1 MKKLLKKL
9 TVVMLAVFMFV
20 GSISYTNNA
29 QAAEKEMRAAWVSS
43 VYNLDWPKTQNNASK
58 QKSELTQL
66 MDKLKGCGINTIIL
80 QVRPESDTFYKSSI
94 NPWSKY
100 LTGTQGKNPGYDP
113 LAFAVSEAHKRGMEI
128 HAWFNPYRVTS
139 SGTNLNALVSSHPA
153 RKNPDWVIKYGN
165 KMYYDPGNP
174 EVVNYLVKTIKE
186 VVDNYDID
194 GVHFDD
200 YFYPSSK
207 FPDDASYKKY
217 GKGQNKDNWRRE
229 NVNTL
234 LRKVKAVVNTR
245 SGCEFGVS
253 PFGIWRNKSASCP
266 DGSETGGSQSY
277 NNMYA
282 DSRTWIR
289 KGYVDYIVPQIYW
302 PIGFGAADY
311 SKLVKWWANEVKGYD
326 VDLYIGQGIYKQ
338 GQSSYN
344 GQNIA
349 KEIKKQINV
358 NKQYSTVKGSMYFS
372 AKDIV
377 NKSSIY
383 NDLKSMYGA
392 YNGSSSNEGADSKL
406 PSVTEIAGSN
416 RYDTA
421 AKISKKGWS
430 SASTVVVAN
439 GSDEI
444 EGIIANPLAAA
455 YNSPVLL
462 ADKNKVRTQ
471 TIDELKRLKP
481 SKVILIGGSNSIGSS
496 AENTIKKAVPSAS
509 IKRIQGAS
517 ISDLSVNIAKEIDSK
532 ANVSKIY
539 VAGEN
544 GAADALSV
552 VSKAAEEKAPI
563 LVTSKNKTTTSVK
576 NWIKSN
582 SISSAYFLGESAV
595 LSDSV
600 IKEIDSVVSGNVSG
614 NRLGGSNRNQT
625 NARVIKA
632 LYPASSYNSVFV
644 AKNRPLVD
652 AISVGVY
659 AAKTKSPIVIA
670 GNALDSE
677 QGNVLKNKKAN
688 SVFRIGGGISNSSFN
703 KVREYLK

>member
-1 MKKLLKKL
+1 MKKILKKL

-29 QAAEKEMRAAWVSS
+29 QAAEKEMRAAWVST
-43 VYNLDWPKTQNNASK
+43 VYNLDWPKTKNNASK
-58 QKSELTQL
+58 QKQELTQL
-66 MDKLKGCGINTIIL
+66 MDKLKGCGINTIVL
-80 QVRPESDTFYKSSI
+80 QVRPESDALYKSSI

-100 LTGTQGKNPGYDP
+100 LTGTQGKDPGYDP
-113 LAFAVSEAHKRGMEI
+113 LAFAVQEAHKRGMEL
-128 HAWFNPYRVTS
+128 HAWMNPYRVTS

-153 RKNPDWVIKYGN
+153 RKNPSWVIKYNG

-174 EVVNYLVKTIKE
+174 AVVDYLVKTVKE
-186 VVDNYDID
+186 VVDKYDVD
-194 GVHFDD
+194 GIHFDD
-200 YFYPSSK
+200 YFYPSSS
-207 FPDDASYKKY
+207 FPDDTSYQVY
-217 GKGQNKDNWRRE
+217 GKGQDRNNWRRE

-234 LRKVKAVVNTR
+234 LKRVKAVVNAR

-253 PFGIWRNKSASCP
+253 PFGIWRNKSADCP
-266 DGSETGGSQSY
+266 DGSETSGSQSY
-277 NNMYA
+277 YNMLA

-302 PIGFGAADY
+302 PIGLKVADY

-338 GQSSYN
+338 GQSSHG

-349 KEIKKQINV
+349 KEIKNQIKI

-372 AKDIV
+372 ARDIV
-377 NKSSIY
+377 NNAGIY

-392 YNGSSSNEGADSKL
+392 YNGTIEDKNL
-406 PSVTEIAGSN
+406 PTSTEIIGSD

-421 AKISKKGWS
+421 AKISKKGWNAS
-430 SASTVVVAN
+430 STVVIAN
-439 GSDEI
+439 GINEI
-444 EGIIANPLAAA
+444 EGIVSNPLASV
-455 YNSPVLL
+455 YNAPVLL
-462 ADKNKVRTQ
+462 AEKDRVSKYT
-471 TIDELKRLKP
+471 TDELKRLSP
-481 SKVILIGGSNSIGSS
+481 SNIIIIGDKSSIG
-496 AENTIKKAVPSAS
+496 ENTVSNIKKVAPSAS
-509 IKRIQGAS
+509 IKRIEGS
-517 ISDLSVNIAKEIDSK
+517 NIEELSVNIAKEIDSK

-563 LVTSKNKTTTSVK
+563 IVTSKNSVNSLVK

-582 SISSAYFLGESAV
+582 SISSAYFLGENAV
-595 LSDSV
+595 ISNNV

-614 NRLGGSNRNQT
+614 NRIGGSDRNQT
-625 NARVIKA
+625 NARVIKV
-632 LYPASSYNSVFV
+632 LYPSETYNPVFV
-644 AKNRPLVD
+644 AKNSPLVD

-659 AAKTKSPIVIA
+659 AARTKSPIVIA
-670 GNALDSE
+670 GNSLDSE
-677 QGNVLKNKKAN
+677 QANILKNKKTN
-688 SVFRIGGGISNSSFN
+688 SVFRIGGGISNDTYN
-703 KVREYLK
+703 KIRENLK